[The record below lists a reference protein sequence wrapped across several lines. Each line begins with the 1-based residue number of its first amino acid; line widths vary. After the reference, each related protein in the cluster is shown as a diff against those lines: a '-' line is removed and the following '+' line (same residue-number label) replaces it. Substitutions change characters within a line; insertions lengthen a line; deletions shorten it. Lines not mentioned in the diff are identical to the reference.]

1 MIAVPIEVENGL
13 LRLPPEFV
21 PPPKARLAVLLIEPR
36 DAADGDSEDLDLM
49 KVAEVSG
56 AFDFLEQE
64 PDLYTEAD
72 IPPDRLN
79 PEFGRK

>member
-36 DAADGDSEDLDLM
+36 DAAEDFDLM
-49 KVAEVSG
+49 KVAEVGG

-72 IPPDRLN
+72 IPRDRLN
-79 PEFGRK
+79 PDLGRE